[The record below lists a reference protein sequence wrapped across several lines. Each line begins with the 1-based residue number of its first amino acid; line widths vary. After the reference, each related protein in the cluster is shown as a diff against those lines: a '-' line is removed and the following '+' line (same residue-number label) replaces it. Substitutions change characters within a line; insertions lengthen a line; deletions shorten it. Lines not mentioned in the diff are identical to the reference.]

1 MTFHGRDARATS
13 LGAFYLETIMPGPE
27 PSIVHYEW
35 LSADS
40 HLYRL
45 TDDASG
51 EIRLD
56 MSGVD
61 PAQIGSISLKLIGA
75 SALHCLAGTVAAFLE
90 GRGATIRSLKGRA
103 TIEQTTN
110 DQRRVQASSM
120 VVELDVDVDEEH
132 AHLLDKARMIIEE
145 RGCMVTYS
153 LGRGMDIKNVIR
165 KA

>member
-1 MTFHGRDARATS
+1 MA
-13 LGAFYLETIMPGPE
+13 GPE
-27 PSIVHYEW
+27 PSIVQYEW

-56 MSGVD
+56 MSD

-132 AHLLDKARMIIEE
+132 ADLLEKARMIIEE